1 MKIWG
6 SNMGMREF
14 EGLNTTNRMRQ
25 KGRKQKAKIV
35 KKEFKDALKQI
46 YNFNLHNP
54 DATKAEISFVNKDVV
69 PLLEEVGYH
78 LDFKFETDLR
88 FYYTIKWE
96 N

>member
-25 KGRKQKAKIV
+25 KGWRQKDKIV
-35 KKEFKDALKQI
+35 KREFKDALKQI
-46 YNFNLHNP
+46 YNFNLRNP
-54 DATKAEISFVNKDVV
+54 DATKAEISFVNRDVV

-78 LDFKFETDLR
+78 LDFKFESDLR
-88 FYYTIKWE
+88 FYYTIRWE